1 MRAEGANKRLAQ
13 FDLPYLLPVSN
24 QDLPCGK
31 HAPKPQKIRQREVI
45 MSERWVKCTDSNGAP
60 LYINLGEAV
69 TMRRQGIRGK
79 EVTVILFQRTTAE
92 VVETPDQ
99 ILTLKAL

>member
-1 MRAEGANKRLAQ
+1 
-13 FDLPYLLPVSN
+13 VSN

-60 LYINLGEAV
+60 LYINLGEGV
-69 TMRRQGIRGK
+69 TMRRQVISGR

-92 VVETPDQ
+92 VAETPDQ